1 MASYDSWRDR
11 FSISGWALLP
21 LRLFL
26 GFTFL
31 YAGLL
36 KLTDPNYLDASSPNS
51 MQSQLSHAI
60 RTSPISG
67 LLSHTLEHAS
77 FFGILIALGEVAAG
91 LSLLLGLWT
100 RLGALGGFL
109 LSLSFLLT
117 VSWGT
122 TPYFFGPDIV
132 FMFACIPLML
142 AGDGGVWS
150 VQEAIRQRMYRDN
163 LPPKPIDQI
172 APADVAAVDRRVV
185 LRTAGVAAGAGL
197 IALAVGAVTRAFNGN
212 SQPIASPTTSPSAAP
227 TNSATSAPTSA
238 APSPSTA
245 ASSGAAAGTK
255 VATTGD
261 VKVGSAFA
269 YTAPD
274 GNPAY
279 IVQPKAG
286 TYLSYSRVCTH
297 EGCTVDFTGQDF
309 QCPCH
314 GAVFTEDT
322 GECIAGPGQGPLQKY
337 TVTTSGQDL
346 YVV

>member
-1 MASYDSWRDR
+1 MRFPDAWLDR

-21 LRLFL
+21 LRIFL

-36 KLTDPNYLDASSPNS
+36 KLTDPNYLNAASPNS
-51 MQSQLSHAI
+51 MQSQLSRAI

-77 FFGILIALGEVAAG
+77 IFGVLIAVGEIAAG
-91 LSLLLGLWT
+91 LSLLLGLWV
-100 RLGALGGFL
+100 RLGAVGGLL
-109 LSLSFLLT
+109 LSLSFYLT

-122 TPYFFGPDIV
+122 SPYFFGPDIV
-132 FMFACIPLML
+132 FMFACVPLIL

-150 VQEAIRQRMYRDN
+150 VQAAIRQRMYRDN
-163 LPPKPIDQI
+163 LPSKPIDQI
-172 APADVAAVDRRVV
+172 APADVEAVDRRVV

-197 IALAVGAVTRAFNGN
+197 IALAVGAVTRAFTGN
-212 SQPIASPTTSPSAAP
+212 SQPTAAATSPAASPASTPTS
-227 TNSATSAPTSA
+227 TPTSA
-238 APSPSTA
+238 APTTN
-245 ASSGAAAGTK
+245 ASATAAAGTK
-255 VATTGD
+255 VATVGE

-337 TVTTSGQDL
+337 TVTTSGENL